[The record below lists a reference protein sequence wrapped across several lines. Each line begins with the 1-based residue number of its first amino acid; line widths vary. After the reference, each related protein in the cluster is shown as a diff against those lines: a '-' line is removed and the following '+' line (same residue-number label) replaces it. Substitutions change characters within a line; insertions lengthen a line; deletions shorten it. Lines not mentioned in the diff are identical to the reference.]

1 MICGERGASRN
12 SLFNPKNQSIL
23 LHSAHTYAESKTSVC
38 DFIFKLIFFQDNN
51 KMDLVDLL
59 SSEPEIQWT
68 QCIDII
74 SRLISRARNYAQAL
88 ICLVCW
94 HVHIA
99 IYIKLQNKK
108 FHHSIYSKCFINQ
121 QRNKKKKSESFF
133 SPANYPPYKTP
144 DQPQG

>member
-12 SLFNPKNQSIL
+12 SLFNPKNQFYYTLHTHMQNLKHQSVIL
-23 LHSAHTYAESKTSVC
+23 FSNWYFFKIITKWIWWICCHQNLKFNGHSALTLYQGLYQGLETMPS
-38 DFIFKLIFFQDNN
+38 I
-51 KMDLVDLL
+51 
-59 SSEPEIQWT
+59 
-68 QCIDII
+68 
-74 SRLISRARNYAQAL
+74 